1 MNTHNSTI
9 HSLIGA
15 AAVWALIIAATLL
28 LLADFANF
36 YLMLASKL
44 AVIALMALM
53 PYVWRWAAERSEWIR
68 KVERY
73 IDEED

>member
-1 MNTHNSTI
+1 MNTHHSTI

-15 AAVWALIIAATLL
+15 AAVWALVLAATLL
-28 LLADFANF
+28 LVADFTNI
-36 YLMLASKL
+36 YIMLASKL

-53 PYVWRWAAERSEWIR
+53 PYVWRWAAERSDWVK

-73 IDEED
+73 ITEED

>member
-1 MNTHNSTI
+1 MNTHHSTI
-9 HSLIGA
+9 KSITGV

-53 PYVWRWAAERSEWIR
+53 PFVWPRPEQRH
-68 KVERY
+68 
-73 IDEED
+73 D

>member
-1 MNTHNSTI
+1 MNTHHTTI
-9 HSLIGA
+9 KSITGV

-53 PYVWRWAAERSEWIR
+53 PYVWRWAAERSDWV
-68 KVERY
+68 KNVERY

>member
-1 MNTHNSTI
+1 MNTHHTTI
-9 HSLIGA
+9 KSLTGV

-44 AVIALMALM
+44 TVIALMALM
-53 PYVWRWAAERSEWIR
+53 PYVWRWAASRSEWIR

-73 IDEED
+73 ITEED

>member
-1 MNTHNSTI
+1 MNTHHSTI
-9 HSLIGA
+9 HSLIGV

-53 PYVWRWAAERSEWIR
+53 PYVWRWAAERSDWVK

-73 IDEED
+73 ITEED

>member
-1 MNTHNSTI
+1 MNTHHSTI
-9 HSLIGA
+9 KSITGV

-28 LLADFANF
+28 LLADFENF

-53 PYVWRWAAERSEWIR
+53 PAVWRWAAERSDWVK

-73 IDEED
+73 ITEED

>member
-1 MNTHNSTI
+1 MNTHHSTI
-9 HSLIGA
+9 HSLIGV

-53 PYVWRWAAERSEWIR
+53 PAVWRWAAERSDWVK

-73 IDEED
+73 ITEED

>member
-1 MNTHNSTI
+1 MNTHHSTI
-9 HSLIGA
+9 KSITGV

-28 LLADFANF
+28 LLAYFANF

-53 PYVWRWAAERSEWIR
+53 PYVWRWAAERSDWVK

-73 IDEED
+73 ITEED

>member
-9 HSLIGA
+9 HSLIGV

-36 YLMLASKL
+36 YLMIASKL
-44 AVIALMALM
+44 AVIALMVLM
-53 PYVWRWAAERSEWIR
+53 PAVWRWAAERSDWV
-68 KVERY
+68 KNVERY
-73 IDEED
+73 ITEED

>member
-1 MNTHNSTI
+1 MNTHHSTI
-9 HSLIGA
+9 HSLIGV
-15 AAVWALIIAATLL
+15 AAVWALVLAAALL
-28 LLADFANF
+28 LVADFANF

-53 PYVWRWAAERSEWIR
+53 PAVWRWAAERSDWVK

-73 IDEED
+73 ITEED

>member
-15 AAVWALIIAATLL
+15 AAVWALVLAAALL
-28 LLADFANF
+28 LVADFENI
-36 YLMLASKL
+36 YIMLASKL
-44 AVIALMALM
+44 AMIGCMCCM
-53 PYVWRWAAERSEWIR
+53 PAVWRWAAERSYWV
-68 KVERY
+68 KNVERY